1 MMYMENVSAEF
12 DQNPDA
18 LELMGQLAEEFS
30 LDQLD
35 NWTTT
40 TGLIQSAISFAGK
53 AFPSYEMRI
62 FYHETELHEYREI
75 DREGVATIPDDS
87 LFAGCLSMISEP
99 TDLSR
104 LFSDFQINA
113 PMLEHVLFTLYHAH
127 TIVPVVHRF
136 DLLAFLLLCDKPQEK
151 HEDLSQEDLS
161 LLKQL
166 TDRLTINLYAASV
179 ADQRLRELLHMAQY
193 PRSLQHHRTITEL
206 YNNLMKDLVKE
217 IPFDAGICYAY
228 DEELNQLVP
237 FNKKGIR
244 NAKILKPGQGISGQV
259 FESRL
264 PLYIPD
270 RLSNPAYALMEEEPF
285 IEGSAI
291 CVPVSTDKTMLGV
304 VTLIRNPENPEP
316 FGMEHRY
323 MLEIAS
329 AFTASEITNRQL
341 YTRLDESNF
350 NIVESLTRALEA
362 KDSYT
367 EGHSTRVTRYAEGI
381 ARELGYKEEKIH
393 QLRYGA
399 MLHDIGK
406 IGIPD
411 AIINKAASLTEDEY
425 AEIKT
430 HTEIGYN
437 IVCNNPFFKSIST
450 FIRYHH
456 ETINGKGY
464 YGLQGNEIPE
474 EAMIISAADIFDA
487 LTSDRPYRKAL
498 SIKESVVE
506 LKKQTGVHY
515 TKEIFEAFMRY
526 LKKNYPADFS

>member
-1 MMYMENVSAEF
+1 MKKVWAESF
-12 DQNPDA
+12 EQNPDA
-18 LELMGQLAEEFS
+18 FELMDQLAEEFS
-30 LDQLD
+30 LDELD

-40 TGLIQSAISFAGK
+40 TGLIQSAITFAER
-53 AFPSYEMRI
+53 ALPDSELRI

-87 LFAGCLSMISEP
+87 LFAGCLSMITEP
-99 TDLSR
+99 TDLSH
-104 LFSDFQINA
+104 LFSDFQVNA

-127 TIVPVVHRF
+127 TIIPVVHRF
-136 DLLAFLLLCDKPQEK
+136 DLLAFLLLCDKPNHK
-151 HEDLSQEDLS
+151 HKPLTENDLSV
-161 LLKQL
+161 LKQL
-166 TDRLTINLYAASV
+166 TERLTINLYAASV

-193 PRSLQHHRTITEL
+193 PRLLHRHKTITEV
-206 YNNLMKDLVKE
+206 YNNLMKDIVKE

-237 FNKKGIR
+237 FSKKGIR
-244 NAKILKPGQGISGQV
+244 TAKILKPGQGISGQV
-259 FESRL
+259 FESQL

-270 RLSNPAYALMEEEPF
+270 RLSNPAYALMETEPF

-291 CVPVSTDKTMLGV
+291 CVPISGDKTRLGV

-323 MLEIAS
+323 MLEIAA

-341 YTRLDESNF
+341 YTHLAESNF

-367 EGHSTRVTRYAEGI
+367 EGHSARVTRYAEGI
-381 ARELGYKEEKIH
+381 AKEMGYKEERIH

-411 AIINKAASLTEDEY
+411 AIINKEAQLTEDEY

-456 ETINGKGY
+456 EKLNGTGY
-464 YGLQGNEIPE
+464 YGLLDDEIPE

-498 SIKESVVE
+498 TIKESVVE

-515 TKEIFEAFMRY
+515 TEEIFEAFMRY